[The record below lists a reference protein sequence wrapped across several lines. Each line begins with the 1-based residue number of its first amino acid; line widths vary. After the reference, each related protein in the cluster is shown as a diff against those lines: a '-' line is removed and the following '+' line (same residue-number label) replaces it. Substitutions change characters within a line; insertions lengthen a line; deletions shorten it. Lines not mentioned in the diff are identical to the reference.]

1 MHKIPYPLKKLALI
15 IAASASIVIRL
26 ESQTPAAKKLSFE
39 VVSVRAATPVGNG
52 FRGPDGPQGNRFTMT
67 GVTLKYLLLYAY
79 RLPIDPTGAD
89 NRIIGG
95 PGWIDSDR
103 FDIQGKAEDSIANL
117 SADQARLMLQ
127 SLLEDRF
134 QLKAHLETREVPG
147 YNLVVARSGLKMNL
161 SEDQT
166 LFGTAAGPPPTAN
179 PGLRGEP
186 AAGRGLPVDTWGA
199 VPRGMLRMT
208 PNGSGR
214 TLTGSAVRIASLL
227 SFLQTEV
234 GKPVIDKTGVNG
246 LFDFAIQLGPRGLA
260 SSAAQAA
267 TGAAEPQITAAAD
280 PAASL
285 FTAIQDLGLRLES
298 ARVSVEVLVVE
309 SVQKPAQN

>member
-1 MHKIPYPLKKLALI
+1 
-15 IAASASIVIRL
+15 
-26 ESQTPAAKKLSFE
+26 
-39 VVSVRAATPVGNG
+39 
-52 FRGPDGPQGNRFTMT
+52 
-67 GVTLKYLLLYAY
+67 
-79 RLPIDPTGAD
+79 
-89 NRIIGG
+89 
-95 PGWIDSDR
+95 
-103 FDIQGKAEDSIANL
+103 
-117 SADQARLMLQ
+117 
-127 SLLEDRF
+127 
-134 QLKAHLETREVPG
+134 
-147 YNLVVARSGLKMNL
+147 
-161 SEDQT
+161 
-166 LFGTAAGPPPTAN
+166 
-179 PGLRGEP
+179 
-186 AAGRGLPVDTWGA
+186 
-199 VPRGMLRMT
+199 MT

-285 FTAIQDLGLRLES
+285 FTAFQDLGLRLES